1 MATREILIKPK
12 STVSP
17 LGSKSSS
24 GSSTTQHA
32 DQPSQWPLWPISC
45 LPHLPHSP
53 LSAPFPPLWP
63 LWCSFPLVTGISY
76 LPIPSVQACLWHVFT
91 SRRLH
96 LFFPPGVYCS
106 HRQTSADTVPL
117 QLQAFTQMPH
127 TQGTLP
133 HPVLLNGFSQ
143 PSLVPCLI
151 FFPSKFIDK

>member
-24 GSSTTQHA
+24 SSPPATQHA
-32 DQPSQWPLWPISC
+32 DQPSLWPVSC
-45 LPHLPHSP
+45 LAHLPLRSPHCSVPSP
-53 LSAPFPPLWP
+53 LAPLT
-63 LWCSFPLVTGISY
+63 LFPLGNRY
-76 LPIPSVQACLWHVFT
+76 FLPSHSQCSSLWHVFT
-91 SRRLH
+91 PRHLH

-117 QLQAFTQMPH
+117 QLQVFTQMPH

-133 HPVLLNGFSQ
+133 HPVLLNRFSQ
-143 PSLVPCLI
+143 PSLVPCPI